1 MAKIGTGHGRNEWS
15 YVQTTRFERESATP
29 NETDRDPLRS
39 PREPVA
45 MGILPPPSIARSPNP
60 FPAWTPRFVPD
71 PPRALTRGSGSPPIG
86 PSASIAPRRGPL
98 AYLRAMPAPA
108 FAADARDEDLMLA
121 YAAGDA
127 AAFDAL
133 YARHK
138 GGVYRYLLRHCGHAG
153 IADELFQDVW
163 MNVIRARAPY
173 APSAKLTTWLYRIA
187 HNRLIDHWRAT
198 GQVELVTAGPDDD
211 DGRSARRD
219 SRPRATTSPRS
230 APARARSSDAAAAP
244 RSPRCR
250 AAQRE
255 AFLLHQ
261 EGGLELAEI
270 AALTGAGVET
280 VKSRIRYALAKL
292 RAELGDL
299 Q

>member
-1 MAKIGTGHGRNEWS
+1 MTFGLR
-15 YVQTTRFERESATP
+15 SAGVAAGVRYAP
-29 NETDRDPLRS
+29 SDVPLRDRARQ
-39 PREPVA
+39 PHVA
-45 MGILPPPSIARSPNP
+45 YL
-60 FPAWTPRFVPD
+60 TPLESV
-71 PPRALTRGSGSPPIG
+71 G
-86 PSASIAPRRGPL
+86 P
-98 AYLRAMPAPA
+98 YLRAMPLPA
-108 FAADARDEDLMLA
+108 IAAETRDEDLMLA

-153 IADELFQDVW
+153 VADELFQDVW
-163 MNVIRARAPY
+163 MNVIRARASYVPR
-173 APSAKLTTWLYRIA
+173 AKLTTWLYRIA
-187 HNRLIDHWRAT
+187 HNRVIDHWRAT
-198 GQVELVTAGPDDD
+198 GNVELVTHGPDDGLD
-211 DGRSARRD
+211 D
-219 SRPRATTSPRS
+219 PL
-230 APARARSSDAAAAP
+230 DALPAAP
-244 RSPRCR
+244 GDDPEVRAGAREVSERLKAAFASLP

-261 EGGLELAEI
+261 EGGLDLAEI

-280 VKSRIRYALAKL
+280 VKSRIRYAVTKL